1 MFESALRLFA
11 VVASLFVI
19 LSYGLFAMDQ
29 LGGASARQTAAV
41 ETADQVAV
49 PKPEHRKDGPRKC
62 IDSGAQILLRPFEG
76 LAPGG
81 NAWAQRT
88 LPTLLAL
95 FLYGFGLAFL
105 ARYTRGLT

>member
-11 VVASLFVI
+11 VVASLFVL

-49 PKPEHRKDGPRKC
+49 PKPEHTKDQPRKF
-62 IDSGAQILLRPFEG
+62 IDSGAQILLRPFES
-76 LAPGG
+76 LAPEG

-95 FLYGFGLAFL
+95 FLYGFGLLFL
-105 ARYTRGLT
+105 ARYVRMP